1 MALESETP
9 VLWKDLLR
17 GVTVTTMCDNEHTA
31 PVSLVPDAC

>member
-17 GVTVTTMCDNEHTA
+17 GVTVTAMCNNERAA
-31 PVSLVPDAC
+31 PMSLVPDAC